1 MRGYQ
6 THGWAKSGMS
16 KSYHVVTVNPH
27 GMVKWFINKRMSWY
41 GAALETNIAQNVYI
55 FFYDKEK
62 NIVAERIA
70 FSVNR

>member
-1 MRGYQ
+1 M
-6 THGWAKSGMS
+6 
-16 KSYHVVTVNPH
+16 VTVNPH